1 MWSVLQVHVA
11 AWGLFEKKDIQT
23 LNRVASARTM
33 DGFKIRAKLALS
45 FPRPVGNAEAEDVM
59 MQYARAF
66 AAAVEC
72 ELSNGDVPFEE
83 HELHQRITDAVQAL
97 PKKNVKLIGLHVWH
111 KGAISSRS
119 MLAVQPEGKATVPAM
134 QAVAPSQTRERTP
147 SQAAAHSATTLKPE
161 ARSGAPESGSRDVSE
176 PPSMRGAVTVPAPAT
191 PGAPRTPAASQQR
204 PPTTPSAGPQRT
216 PTTPAMRAAT
226 PAMAAAAATAAR
238 AVTVASM
245 PAAHM
250 PTANVARPPL
260 HSPPAPAVSGARLA
274 TQATS
279 ATSATRVMSGVVP
292 AVEPRIVRT
301 KSGFLVALEQSAA
314 DTGDDVGRAMAQPI
328 RDAAAGLLLSTLD
341 ALHGTF
347 PDPLSLFDGR
357 ADLELRGALI
367 GEACVCVCYV
377 LYESLTRTSLP
388 QMQGIAVVQS
398 ACVHALAD
406 KNMPV
411 SEISRYLATESP
423 REEFAA
429 RTCALLGTRETPEL
443 QQRVDAALRGL
454 RIDVKTC
461 SEQIEARLSRAKAA
475 GSR

>member
-11 AWGLFEKKDIQT
+11 AWGLFEKKDIQS

-33 DGFKIRAKLALS
+33 DGFKIRAKLVLN
-45 FPRPVGNAEAEDVM
+45 FPRPVGNAEGEDVM

-72 ELSNGDVPFEE
+72 ELSNGDLPFEE

-97 PKKNVKLIGLHVWH
+97 PKKNVRLIGLHVWH

-134 QAVAPSQTRERTP
+134 PAVSVSQTREKAP
-147 SQAAAHSATTLKPE
+147 SRDGAHTATTIKPDPRSAAPQSGPRE
-161 ARSGAPESGSRDVSE
+161 MSAPPSARS
-176 PPSMRGAVTVPAPAT
+176 AVTVPAPA
-191 PGAPRTPAASQQR
+191 AA
-204 PPTTPSAGPQRT
+204 APQRS
-216 PTTPAMRAAT
+216 PTTPAMRAPTA
-226 PAMAAAAATAAR
+226 AMAASAASAGR
-238 AVTVASM
+238 AVTVANM
-245 PAAHM
+245 PAAG
-250 PTANVARPPL
+250 VARPPVQAAPL
-260 HSPPAPAVSGARLA
+260 PSPPSSPSPAVSGARLA
-274 TQATS
+274 QSAS
-279 ATSATRVMSGVVP
+279 ATSATRVMSGMVP

-301 KSGFLVALEQSAA
+301 KSGFLVALEQSPA

-341 ALHGTF
+341 SLHGTF

-357 ADLELRGALI
+357 ADGELRRALI

-388 QMQGIAVVQS
+388 QMQGIQVVQS

-429 RTCALLGTRETPEL
+429 RTCMLLGTRETPEL
-443 QQRVDAALRGL
+443 QQRVDAALRSL
-454 RIDVKTC
+454 RIDVKSC
-461 SEQIEARLSRAKAA
+461 SEQIETRLSRAKVA

>member
-1 MWSVLQVHVA
+1 
-11 AWGLFEKKDIQT
+11 
-23 LNRVASARTM
+23 M

-83 HELHQRITDAVQAL
+83 HELHQRITDAVQVL

-134 QAVAPSQTRERTP
+134 QAVSTSQTRERTS
-147 SQAAAHSATTLKPE
+147 SQAAAHTATTLKPE
-161 ARSGAPESGSRDVSE
+161 ARSGAPDSGSVEVSE

-191 PGAPRTPAASQQR
+191 PGAPRTPTANPQR
-204 PPTTPSAGPQRT
+204 APITPSAGPQRT
-216 PTTPAMRAAT
+216 PTTPAMRAPT
-226 PAMAAAAATAAR
+226 PTMTAAAATAAR

-250 PTANVARPPL
+250 PAAHVPAAHVPAGNVARPPVQ
-260 HSPPAPAVSGARLA
+260 HTPAAPAVSGARPA
-274 TQATS
+274 TQ

-301 KSGFLVALEQSAA
+301 KSGFLVALEQTAA

-341 ALHGTF
+341 ALHGSF

-357 ADLELRGALI
+357 ADPELRTALI

-388 QMQGIAVVQS
+388 QMQGIQVVQS

-429 RTCALLGTRETPEL
+429 RTCALLATRETPEL

-461 SEQIEARLSRAKAA
+461 SEQIEARLSRARAA